1 MKELSSENSAEVSMK
16 RLRMVMRTVEKL
28 DNREL
33 MDWNNIY
40 IVGNPGFKKDVAR
53 KLEHSELKYMPG
65 YLGNISGATD
75 YDMYWVDK
83 TVSLRAFKEAIGAKY
98 IWKYRIKFYE
108 SLEKFLAS
116 QDKDNG
122 DTAITDQDRALMN
135 EMRTS
140 PKKKYLAA

>member
-1 MKELSSENSAEVSMK
+1 
-16 RLRMVMRTVEKL
+16 MRTVGKL

-53 KLEHSELKYMPG
+53 KLEHSDLKYMPG
-65 YLGNISGATD
+65 YLGNVAGATD

-83 TVSLRAFKEAIGAKY
+83 TISLRSLKEAIGAKY
-98 IWKYRIKFYE
+98 IWKHRIKFYD

-116 QDKDNG
+116 QNSDNVS
-122 DTAITDQDRALMN
+122 TSITDQDRELIN
-135 EMRTS
+135 EMRNS
-140 PKKKYLAA
+140 PNKKYLAA